1 MQATIDNIK
10 TYLLNLQQDICAMVS
25 QYDSKVFLT
34 DSWESKLGSGQ
45 SHVLQ
50 QGDVMEQAGV
60 NFSHVSGE
68 QMPGSA
74 TAHRPELAGQPF
86 EALGVSVVMHPINP
100 YVPTSHFN
108 VRYFQSRKG
117 DDTVWWFGGGFDLT
131 PYYGFVE
138 DCRHWHQ
145 MCKDACDPFGTELYP
160 ELKQWA
166 DGYFFLKHR
175 NESRGIGGIFFD
187 DFNRLPPEECFAF
200 IQSVGEHYIKAYDP
214 IIARRRHLAYGERE
228 REFQA
233 YRRGRYVE
241 FNLVYDR
248 GTLFGLR
255 SGGRTDSILMSL
267 PPIVRW
273 GYAWQPQPNSK
284 EAQLYNDFLGA
295 RDWLQKSGE

>member
-10 TYLLNLQQDICAMVS
+10 TYLLNLQQDICAMVN

-108 VRYFQSRKG
+108 VRYFQAGQG

-166 DGYFFLKHR
+166 DEYFFLQHR

-200 IQSVGEHYIKAYDP
+200 IQSVGEHYIKAYGP

-228 REFQA
+228 REFRA

>member
-10 TYLLNLQQDICAMVS
+10 TYLLNLQQDICAMVN
-25 QYDSKVFLT
+25 QYDSKAFLT

-108 VRYFQSRKG
+108 VRYFQAGQG

-131 PYYGFVE
+131 PYYCFVE
-138 DCRHWHQ
+138 DCQHWHQ

-160 ELKQWA
+160 EFKQWA
-166 DGYFFLKHR
+166 DEYFFLQHR

-187 DFNRLPPEECFAF
+187 DFNRLTPEECFAF

-214 IIARRRHLAYGERE
+214 IIARRRHLAYGECE

-255 SGGRTDSILMSL
+255 SGGGTDSILMSL